1 MNSLIYTEESRLII
15 EKPNGLRY
23 EFENVDKPE
32 LGFEFDVVV
41 YDDIEVKVLKWE
53 DDKGNFD
60 EQTHTNLTNDENH
73 LLVIT

>member
-41 YDDIEVKVLKWE
+41 SFGFAFRLVLG
-53 DDKGNFD
+53 DMHRCG
-60 EQTHTNLTNDENH
+60 
-73 LLVIT
+73 